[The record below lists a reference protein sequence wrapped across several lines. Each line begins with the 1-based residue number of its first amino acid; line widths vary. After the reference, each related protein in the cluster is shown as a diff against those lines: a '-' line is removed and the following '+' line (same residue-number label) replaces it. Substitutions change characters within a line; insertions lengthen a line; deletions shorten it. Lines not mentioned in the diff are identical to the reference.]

1 MLKKLDW
8 INKKY
13 TLFHNI
19 FSSGKLWD
27 KK

>member
-19 FSSGKLWD
+19 FS
-27 KK
+27 